1 MEVKERVDGINRDD
15 ASLVGCES
23 GEIEDLVANG
33 KLLSSEFWK
42 KLYMK
47 ENFLIQKFKLKWIR
61 DGDCNI
67 KFFHVVVKTRN
78 LGILL
83 DHSLI

>member
-1 MEVKERVDGINRDD
+1 MEVKERVDGINMDD

-23 GEIEDLVANG
+23 DEIEGLVANG

-47 ENFLIQKFKLKWIR
+47 QNLLIQKLRLK
-61 DGDCNI
+61 
-67 KFFHVVVKTRN
+67 
-78 LGILL
+78 
-83 DHSLI
+83 